1 MRSLSLLM
9 ILFNRTVRAHWSRGK
24 RRGGG
29 GEGEGEG
36 ECINVV
42 GCDQFTPVSSHPLFL
57 PPFYKLP
64 SVDVS
69 LHKWRLE
76 QRPATRDHIYT
87 VCV

>member
-9 ILFNRTVRAHWSRGK
+9 ILFSRTVRAHWSRGK

-29 GEGEGEG
+29 GEGE
-36 ECINVV
+36 CINVV
-42 GCDQFTPVSSHPLFL
+42 GCDQFTLVSSHPLFL

-64 SVDVS
+64 SVDAS

-76 QRPATRDHIYT
+76 
-87 VCV
+87 